1 MSLPIASAVAMLV
14 NTVHMS
20 DAFNSSS
27 SQAFNHV
34 HICFVCTGN
43 ICRSPMA
50 EVIAHDALE
59 AAGLEGLTRTS
70 SCGLGGWHAGQKAD
84 ERTIAELRQFGHD
97 GDFHRAAK
105 LGPDHLGAD
114 IFIAM
119 DDSHVDGLL
128 AEGVSPQRIHMMRSF
143 DPQSPEGANV
153 EDPYYGS
160 QADFSRTREEIE
172 ASVPGLIDWVKDLV
186 RS

>member
-59 AAGLEGLTRTS
+59 AAGLEDLTRTS

-143 DPQSPEGANV
+143 DH
-153 EDPYYGS
+153 
-160 QADFSRTREEIE
+160 SRQKAQMWKIPTTDRRQIFPARGRKSKHPFL
-172 ASVPGLIDWVKDLV
+172 ASSTGLKT
-186 RS
+186 S